1 MILQPKVNGIGG
13 IKRPADSNIENG
25 QGPPTKRPYFECNGS
40 TFTNGPQSGQVNNG
54 FRVKME
60 PSGPQALTVNIPQAI
75 VQLPQQTILQ
85 GQSQPVIQGQTLQ
98 LQGQTVQFQG
108 QTLHLPGQQSQMQSS
123 TQIVIHPQQLI
134 PGSQKIV
141 TGSDGKQYLIKM
153 APVSSNS
160 NVMNTFTMSSSQATQ
175 QLNGNT
181 GQVRIF

>member
-1 MILQPKVNGIGG
+1 
-13 IKRPADSNIENG
+13 
-25 QGPPTKRPYFECNGS
+25 
-40 TFTNGPQSGQVNNG
+40 
-54 FRVKME
+54 ME
-60 PSGPQALTVNIPQAI
+60 PGGPQALPVNNPQS
-75 VQLPQQTILQ
+75 VVQLQLPQQTVFQ

-98 LQGQTVQFQG
+98 LQGQTIQFQG

-123 TQIVIHPQQLI
+123 TQIVIHPQQLT

-160 NVMNTFTMSSSQATQ
+160 NVTNTFTMSSSQATQ

-181 GQVRIF
+181 GQVRIFKSRVFHFRANKF